1 MQKPSSFLVACSDN
15 LFSAIFIIL
24 SLKQKQE
31 QCFVSPYEMKTAK
44 ESCLAYGISV
54 KRGVNERK
62 KTLLRNIPLP
72 TSFNNFKNNHV
83 IAQSLSS
90 KWNNNDTRS

>member
-62 KTLLRNIPLP
+62 KNTFEKYSSTNI
-72 TSFNNFKNNHV
+72 FQQFQK
-83 IAQSLSS
+83 
-90 KWNNNDTRS
+90 